1 MLQADSVV
9 AIGLQATSHH
19 RCRLKLVVVLQGIM
33 MSGHYCHHRCTTVA
47 VAGCRSVAVAIV
59 ILARLHVSSSLR
71 LCGCL
76 RCFFFA
82 TLCMTDRVLIQRNA
96 MNFETV
102 WVVYAL
108 PRTSSTHVHSSTV
121 TH

>member
-1 MLQADSVV
+1 MYHSGSGRLQVGCSRHRHPRTSACLIVV
-9 AIGLQATSHH
+9 AP
-19 RCRLKLVVVLQGIM
+19 
-33 MSGHYCHHRCTTVA
+33 
-47 VAGCRSVAVAIV
+47 
-59 ILARLHVSSSLR
+59 LR
-71 LCGCL
+71 VPQMF
-76 RCFFFA
+76 FFFA